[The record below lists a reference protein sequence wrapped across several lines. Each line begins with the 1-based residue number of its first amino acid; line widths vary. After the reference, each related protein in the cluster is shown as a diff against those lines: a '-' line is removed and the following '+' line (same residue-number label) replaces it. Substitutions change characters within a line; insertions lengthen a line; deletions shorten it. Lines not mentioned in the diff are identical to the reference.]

1 MNSPHKINVLMKN
14 RASYTP
20 EEKLQIVRAVL
31 SKKTTIQKVAKEKDI
46 APTLIS
52 LWKKQAEDSML
63 ARFQPQ
69 PKGRRKST
77 PVAAPAD
84 SDTHCLKNDA
94 RKAKIKAAH
103 LEASLKEMKARVA
116 KLESKF
122 NDIASD
128 LGYKLVKVRTPRKAN
143 KA

>member
-1 MNSPHKINVLMKN
+1 MKN
-14 RASYTP
+14 RASHTP

-31 SKKTTIQKVAKEKDI
+31 SKKTTIQKVAKEKNI

-77 PVAAPAD
+77 PVAAPVD
-84 SDTHCLKNDA
+84 SDTRGLKNEA

-116 KLESKF
+116 KAES
-122 NDIASD
+122 IVRELAAQ
-128 LGYKLVKVRTPRKAN
+128 LGYKLVKVRTPRKAD

>member
-1 MNSPHKINVLMKN
+1 MKD

-20 EEKLQIVRAVL
+20 EEKLKIVRDVL
-31 SKKTTIQKVAKEKDI
+31 AKKTSIQKVAKEKDI

-52 LWKKQAEDSML
+52 LWKKQAEDAML

-77 PVAAPAD
+77 PVAAPLDAE
-84 SDTHCLKNDA
+84 SRSIKNDA

-103 LEASLKEMKARVA
+103 LEASLRELKGRLSRYEEQIQQLVSLMGCKA
-116 KLESKF
+116 
-122 NDIASD
+122 
-128 LGYKLVKVRTPRKAN
+128 VKVRAKRKG
-143 KA
+143 